1 MQHRGSSHREN
12 LLRAGAAA
20 AHAPSRASLAFGPA
34 GGDPSD
40 GRMASGRGASTDDAG
55 PADGVAEQR
64 IIRVRRQYNQWV
76 VNETLE
82 DYALRFTAKSARRWS
97 AFRVANTALGAISFL
112 ALEAIGGAVT
122 LSYGF
127 TNAVAAILVV
137 SALIFAGGLPISYY
151 AAKFG
156 VDIDLLTRGAGFGY
170 IGSTVTSLIYAS
182 FTFIFFAIEAAI
194 LALALEMCFGIPLS
208 LGYILSAV
216 AVIPLVTHG
225 ITFIS
230 RFQTWTQP
238 VWLVLH
244 IAPLVWL
251 LSAREG
257 DIAPWTAFTGLHGPH
272 DGSFSLLAFGGAATV
287 VFALVAQIGEQVDYL
302 RFLPRRPG
310 RTDWR
315 WWASLLA
322 AGPGWIIPGALK
334 MLVGS
339 FLAYLAL
346 SSGISLEQAAEPT
359 QMYLLAFNLMIPS
372 PQVALAL
379 MGVFVVISQLKIN
392 VTNSYAGSIAWS
404 NFFSRLTHS
413 HPGRVVWLV
422 FNVTIALLLM
432 ELGIY
437 KVLDRILGVYAIVA
451 VAWVAALVA
460 DLVVNKPLGLSPATI
475 EFKRAHLYDINPV
488 GVGAVLAGT
497 GTGVIAYVG
506 AFGPLLQALAPFVA
520 LAVAFTAAPAIAV
533 ATRGRYYSARTPK
546 THWGKSVVQCCI
558 CEHSFE
564 HEDMAH
570 CPVYAGPICS
580 LCCTLDARC
589 HDRCKVEARASD
601 QILAVLAA
609 ALPGWVVARLNSRV
623 GHYLAILTMLAS
635 VIGGILAIIY
645 FHARFESPA
654 HGEAIR
660 TTLWTLYFVLMII
673 VGVVAWLFVLAQES
687 RQVAQEES
695 QRQTTLLMRE
705 IEAHKRTDA
714 MLQKAK
720 EVAEAA
726 NLAKSRYVV
735 GISHE
740 LRTPLNAILGYAQL
754 LERDTAIP
762 PHRRDAIRVVRRSS
776 EHLSG
781 LIDGLLDIS
790 KIEAGRLHLNRDE
803 VRIHELLDQIVDMFR
818 LQAQARGID
827 FLHTRADRLPAV
839 VHTDEK
845 RLRQILINL
854 LSNAIKFTAKGHV
867 ALRVSYR
874 NQVAEFQIAD
884 TGIGIAPEDRQ
895 RIFEPFERASRA
907 GTYNTIGIGLGLTI
921 TKLLSEIMGGDI
933 SLQSELN
940 SGSVFKVRLLL
951 SEVQVQRT
959 AAPPERRISGYV
971 GPVRTV
977 LVADD
982 DDAHRDLMCE
992 MLRPLGFIVFTA
1004 GDGPTCIE
1012 MAAQTAPDL
1021 VLLDI
1026 SMPML
1031 TGWEVAQALR
1041 SRFAPQARIIM
1052 ISANAGDIAR
1062 TGEVHHHDDQCVKPV
1077 DLRALLEKIRVLL
1090 GLDWTFHA
1098 EGGESVHLPPRTIKP
1113 PAGSHIAE
1121 LLKLGQIGYVRGIQ
1135 AKLEAL
1141 ASESDENE
1149 PFVKEMGE
1157 IVRTFDLNRYM
1168 AVLEALRSDDA

>member
-1 MQHRGSSHREN
+1 
-12 LLRAGAAA
+12 
-20 AHAPSRASLAFGPA
+20 
-34 GGDPSD
+34 
-40 GRMASGRGASTDDAG
+40 MA
-55 PADGVAEQR
+55 AEQR
-64 IIRVRRQYNQWV
+64 IVRVRRQYNQWV

-82 DYALRFTAKSARRWS
+82 DYALRFTAKSARRMS

-127 TNAVAAILVV
+127 TNAVAGILAV
-137 SALIFAGGLPISYY
+137 SLIIFLTGLPISYY

-194 LALALEMCFGIPLS
+194 LALALEMCLGVPLAV
-208 LGYILSAV
+208 GYVLSALV
-216 AVIPLVTHG
+216 VVPLVTHG

-238 VWLVLH
+238 LWLILH
-244 IAPLVWL
+244 IVPLIWL
-251 LSAREG
+251 
-257 DIAPWTAFTGLHGPH
+257 IAHRGEEVQHWMDFNGIVGPK
-272 DGSFSLLAFGGAATV
+272 DGSFNLYALGGAATV
-287 VFALVAQIGEQVDYL
+287 VFALVAQIGEQVDFL
-302 RFLPRRPG
+302 RFLPRAQAG
-310 RTDWR
+310 RNMK
-315 WWASLLA
+315 WWCGMLA
-322 AGPGWIIPGALK
+322 AGPGWIIPGAFK

-346 SSGISLEQAAEPT
+346 ESGVPLDKAAEPT
-359 QMYLLAFNLMIPS
+359 QMYLVAFSAMIPS
-372 PQVALAL
+372 HQAALLL
-379 MGVFVVISQLKIN
+379 MGVFVIVSQLKIN

-437 KVLDRILGVYAIVA
+437 KVLNETLGLYAIVA
-451 VAWVAALVA
+451 IAWVAALVA
-460 DLVVNKPLGLSPATI
+460 DLVVNKPLGLSPPTI

-488 GVGAVLAGT
+488 GVGAVLAGA
-497 GTGVIAYVG
+497 GVAVIAYSG
-506 AFGPLLQALAPFVA
+506 GLGPLAQAFAPFIA
-520 LAVAFTAAPAIAV
+520 LIVSFLTAPAIAF
-533 ATRGRYYSARTPK
+533 ATKGRYYTARKPK
-546 THWGKSVVQCCI
+546 TEWRKGLVRCCI
-558 CEHSFE
+558 CEHKYE
-564 HEDMAH
+564 TEDMAH

-589 HDRCKVEARASD
+589 HDRCKTDARMAD
-601 QILAVLAA
+601 QILGVLGA
-609 ALPGWVVARLNSRV
+609 ALPGRVVARLNSRV
-623 GHYLAILTMLAS
+623 GHYLAIQSILAL
-635 VIGGILAIIY
+635 VIGGILAMIY

-654 HGEAIR
+654 HGEAIK

-687 RQVAQEES
+687 RRVAQEES

-714 MLQKAK
+714 KLQKAK

-754 LERDTAIP
+754 LERDPTIP
-762 PHRRDAIRVVRRSS
+762 AHRRDAVRVVRRSS

-790 KIEAGRLHLNRDE
+790 KIEAGRLHLYRDE
-803 VRIHELLDQIVDMFR
+803 VRIRELLDQIVDMFR
-818 LQAQARGID
+818 LQAKARGID
-827 FLHTRADRLPAV
+827 FIHVRSNRLPAV

-874 NQVAEFQIAD
+874 NQVAEFEIED
-884 TGIGIAPEDRQ
+884 TGIGIAPEETG
-895 RIFEPFERASRA
+895 RIFEPFERGSRGGA
-907 GTYNTIGIGLGLTI
+907 FNAMGIGLGLTI
-921 TKLLSEIMGGDI
+921 TKLLTEIMGGEI
-933 SLQSELN
+933 SLRSVLDK
-940 SGSVFKVRLLL
+940 GSTFRVRLLL
-951 SEVQVQRT
+951 SQVEGRDE
-959 AAPPERRISGYV
+959 AAPAELRISGYA
-971 GPVRTV
+971 GPARTV

-982 DDAHRDLMCE
+982 DAAHRDLMCE

-1004 GDGPTCIE
+1004 EDGLACLE
-1012 MAAQTAPDL
+1012 MAGQTDPDL
-1021 VLLDI
+1021 VLLDV
-1026 SMPML
+1026 SMPRL
-1031 TGWEVAQALR
+1031 TGWEAAAALR
-1041 SRFAPQARIIM
+1041 TRVAPEARIIM
-1052 ISANAGDIAR
+1052 ISANAGEMGVRDAEPR
-1062 TGEVHHHDDQCVKPV
+1062 HHDDACVKPV
-1077 DLRALLEKIRVLL
+1077 DLRALLEKIRVQLNL
-1090 GLDWTFHA
+1090 EWTTQQDA
-1098 EGGESVHLPPRTIKP
+1098 PDVPAVPPAPAKP
-1113 PAGSHIAE
+1113 PAASHLDE

-1135 AKLEAL
+1135 AKLQAL
-1141 ASESDENE
+1141 ATESPEHE
-1149 PFVKEMGE
+1149 PFVREMND

-1168 AVLEALRSDDA
+1168 AVLEALRAHDA

>member
-1 MQHRGSSHREN
+1 
-12 LLRAGAAA
+12 
-20 AHAPSRASLAFGPA
+20 
-34 GGDPSD
+34 
-40 GRMASGRGASTDDAG
+40 MA
-55 PADGVAEQR
+55 AEQR
-64 IIRVRRQYNQWV
+64 IVRVRRQYNQWV

-97 AFRVANTALGAISFL
+97 PFRVANTALGAISFL

-127 TNAVAAILVV
+127 TNAAAGILAV
-137 SALIFAGGLPISYY
+137 SLIIFLTGLPISYY

-182 FTFIFFAIEAAI
+182 FTFIFFALEAAI
-194 LALALEMCFGIPLS
+194 LALALEMCLGLPLAA
-208 LGYILSAV
+208 GYVLSALV
-216 AVIPLVTHG
+216 VIPLVTHG

-238 VWLVLH
+238 LWLALH
-244 IAPLVWL
+244 IVPLVWL
-251 LSAREG
+251 LAHRGEELSHWM
-257 DIAPWTAFTGLHGPH
+257 DFTGLVGPK
-272 DGSFSLLAFGGAATV
+272 DGAFSLIAFGGTATV

-302 RFLPRRPG
+302 RFLPREASG
-310 RTDWR
+310 RNIK
-315 WWASLLA
+315 WWCGMLA

-346 SSGISLEQAAEPT
+346 ESGVPLDKAAEPT
-359 QMYLLAFNLMIPS
+359 QMYLVAFGAMIPS
-372 PQVALAL
+372 HQAALWL
-379 MGVFVVISQLKIN
+379 MGVFVIVSQLKIN
-392 VTNSYAGSIAWS
+392 VTNAYAGSIAWS

-437 KVLDRILGVYAIVA
+437 RVLNETLGIYAIVA
-451 VAWVAALVA
+451 IAWVAALVA
-460 DLVVNKPLGLSPATI
+460 DLVVNKPLGLSPPTI
-475 EFKRAHLYDINPV
+475 EFKRAHLYDVNPV

-497 GTGVIAYVG
+497 GAAILAYTG
-506 AFGPLLQALAPFVA
+506 AFGPLPQAFAPFIA
-520 LAVAFTAAPAIAV
+520 LIVSFLTAPAIAF
-533 ATRGRYYSARTPK
+533 ATGGRYYTARKPK
-546 THWGKSVVQCCI
+546 TEWRKGIVRCCI
-558 CEHSFE
+558 CEHKYE
-564 HEDMAH
+564 PEDMAH

-589 HDRCKVEARASD
+589 HDRCKTDARVAD
-601 QILAVLAA
+601 QILALLGS
-609 ALPGWVVARLNSRV
+609 ALPAWVVAKLNSRV
-623 GHYLAILTMLAS
+623 GHYLAIQAMLAS

-660 TTLWTLYFVLMII
+660 GTLWTLYFVLMII

-687 RQVAQEES
+687 RRVAQEES

-714 MLQKAK
+714 KLQKAK

-754 LERDTAIP
+754 LERDTSIP
-762 PHRRDAIRVVRRSS
+762 AHRRDAIRVVRRSS

-790 KIEAGRLHLNRDE
+790 KIEAGRLHLYRDE
-803 VRIHELLDQIVDMFR
+803 VRIRDLLDQLVDMFR
-818 LQAQARGID
+818 LQASARGIE
-827 FLHTRADRLPAV
+827 FIHMRSERLPAV
-839 VHTDEK
+839 VFTDEK

-867 ALRVSYR
+867 ALRVTYR
-874 NQVAEFQIAD
+874 NQVAEFEVED
-884 TGIGIAPEDRQ
+884 TGIGIAPEERG
-895 RIFEPFERASRA
+895 RIFEPFERGSRGGA
-907 GTYNTIGIGLGLTI
+907 FNAIGIGLGLTI
-921 TKLLSEIMGGDI
+921 TKLLTEIMGGEI
-933 SLQSELN
+933 SLKSDLDK
-940 SGSVFKVRLLL
+940 GSTFKVRLLL
-951 SEVQVQRT
+951 SEAPGRE
-959 AAPPERRISGYV
+959 AAPPEQRIVAYAGAA
-971 GPVRTV
+971 RTV

-1004 GDGPTCIE
+1004 ADGLACLE
-1012 MAAQTAPDL
+1012 MAGQTDPDL
-1021 VLLDI
+1021 VLLDV
-1026 SMPML
+1026 SMPRL
-1031 TGWEVAQALR
+1031 TGWETATALR
-1041 SRFAPQARIIM
+1041 TRVAPRARIIM
-1052 ISANAGDIAR
+1052 VSANAQEMGRRPAEPR
-1062 TGEVHHHDDQCVKPV
+1062 HHDDQCVKPV
-1077 DLRALLEKIRVLL
+1077 DLRMLLEKIRAQL
-1090 GLDWTFHA
+1090 GLDWVYQSDTPDQPA
-1098 EGGESVHLPPRTIKP
+1098 AIAPPVVP
-1113 PAGSHIAE
+1113 PSAGHIEE
-1121 LLKLGQIGYVRGIQ
+1121 LLKLGRIGYVRGIQ
-1135 AKLEAL
+1135 AKLQSL
-1141 ASESDENE
+1141 AAESPEHE
-1149 PFVKEMGE
+1149 PFVKEMSD

-1168 AVLEALRSDDA
+1168 SVLEALRTHDA

>member
-1 MQHRGSSHREN
+1 
-12 LLRAGAAA
+12 
-20 AHAPSRASLAFGPA
+20 
-34 GGDPSD
+34 
-40 GRMASGRGASTDDAG
+40 MA
-55 PADGVAEQR
+55 AEQR
-64 IIRVRRQYNQWV
+64 IVRVRRQYNQWV

-127 TNAVAAILVV
+127 TNAAAGILVV
-137 SALIFAGGLPISYY
+137 SLIIFLTGLPISYY

-182 FTFIFFAIEAAI
+182 FTFTFIFFAIEAAI
-194 LALALEMCFGIPLS
+194 LALALEMCLGMPLAV
-208 LGYILSAV
+208 GYVVSAV
-216 AVIPLVTHG
+216 VVVPLVTHG

-238 VWLVLH
+238 LWLVLH
-244 IAPLVWL
+244 IVPLLWL
-251 LSAREG
+251 VAHRGAEIG
-257 DIAPWTAFTGLHGPH
+257 HWTAFTGLAGPK
-272 DGSFSLLAFGGAATV
+272 DGGFSLLAFGGAATV
-287 VFALVAQIGEQVDYL
+287 VFALVAQIGEQVDFL
-302 RFLPRRPG
+302 RFLPRAQAG
-310 RTDWR
+310 RNVK
-315 WWASLLA
+315 WWVGMLA
-322 AGPGWIIPGALK
+322 AGPGWIIPGAVK

-346 SSGISLEQAAEPT
+346 ESGVPLDKAAEPT
-359 QMYLLAFNLMIPS
+359 QMYLVAFGAMIPS
-372 PQVALAL
+372 HEVALWL
-379 MGVFVVISQLKIN
+379 MGVFVVVSQLKIN

-437 KVLDRILGVYAIVA
+437 RVLNETLGIYAIVA
-451 VAWVAALVA
+451 IAWVAALVA
-460 DLVVNKPLGLSPATI
+460 DLVVNKPLGLSPPTI

-497 GTGVIAYVG
+497 GVAVSAYAGV
-506 AFGPLLQALAPFVA
+506 FGPLPQAFAPFIA
-520 LAVAFTAAPAIAV
+520 LVVSFLTAPAIAL
-533 ATRGRYYSARTPK
+533 ATKGRYYTARKPK
-546 THWGKSVVQCCI
+546 TEWRKGIVRCCI
-558 CEHSFE
+558 CEHKYE
-564 HEDMAH
+564 PEDMAH

-580 LCCTLDARC
+580 LCCSLDARC
-589 HDRCKVEARASD
+589 HDRCKVEARAGD
-601 QILAVLAA
+601 QILAVLGA
-609 ALPGWVVARLNSRV
+609 ALPDWVVARLNSRV
-623 GHYLAILTMLAS
+623 GHYLAIQAILAS

-714 MLQKAK
+714 KLQKAK

-754 LERDTAIP
+754 LERDTSIP
-762 PHRRDAIRVVRRSS
+762 AHRRDAIRVVRRSS

-790 KIEAGRLHLNRDE
+790 KIEAGRLHLYRDE
-803 VRIHELLDQIVDMFR
+803 VRIRELLDQIVDMFR
-818 LQAQARGID
+818 LQAKARGVAFI
-827 FLHTRADRLPAV
+827 HQRSDRLPVV

-874 NQVAEFQIAD
+874 NQVAEFEIED
-884 TGIGIAPEDRQ
+884 TGIGIAEGERE
-895 RIFEPFERASRA
+895 RIFEPFER
-907 GTYNTIGIGLGLTI
+907 GTRGGAFNAIGIGLGLTI
-921 TKLLSEIMGGDI
+921 TKLLTEIMGGDI
-933 SLQSELN
+933 SLKSELDK
-940 SGSVFKVRLLL
+940 GSVFRVRLLL
-951 SEVQVQRT
+951 SQVEGRDA
-959 AAPPERRISGYV
+959 AAPPEQRISGYA
-971 GPVRTV
+971 GQARTV

-1004 GDGPTCIE
+1004 ADGLSCLE
-1012 MAAQTAPDL
+1012 MAAQTDPDL
-1021 VLLDI
+1021 VLLDV
-1026 SMPML
+1026 SMPLL
-1031 TGWEVAQALR
+1031 TGWEAAAALR
-1041 SRFAPQARIIM
+1041 TRVAPAARIIM
-1052 ISANAGDIAR
+1052 ISANAGEMGQRPADPR
-1062 TGEVHHHDDQCVKPV
+1062 HHDDACVKPV
-1077 DLRALLEKIRVLL
+1077 DLRALLEKIRAQL
-1090 GLDWTFHA
+1090 GLEWTFQA
-1098 EGGESVHLPPRTIKP
+1098 DTPEAPAALAAPVRP
-1113 PAGSHIAE
+1113 PAPSHLDE

-1135 AKLEAL
+1135 AKLQSL
-1141 ASESDENE
+1141 AAESPEHE
-1149 PFVKEMGE
+1149 PFVREMSD